1 MSADARGAALD
12 ALGGAAASTPTFDD
26 VFSLRKPKDLGAG
39 LSSAGQSAVKG
50 VLLGAGAL
58 VSAPIMGARADGAK
72 GFAKGLG
79 LGLAS
84 AVVLPVVGGAVAA
97 TQVVRG
103 AVNTPEAVQSASRGE
118 EIRFAGRGDGW
129 RRI

>member
-79 LGLAS
+79 LGLAT
-84 AVVLPVVGGAVAA
+84 APPTTGKTTA
-97 TQVVRG
+97 
-103 AVNTPEAVQSASRGE
+103 EAR
-118 EIRFAGRGDGW
+118 W
-129 RRI
+129 RRRRWCEGR